1 MWERTTWE
9 TGRATSGAEE
19 RKARNEERG
28 SSVEEEEERWRAW
41 GKRLTS
47 DLSGGSPKLF
57 GAGRSAAP
65 RVGDWW
71 VKGLGWDL
79 GSSDSLQERGGEAR
93 RG

>member
-1 MWERTTWE
+1 MSLGEKAALNAAAAAAEDQEDCRQMWERTTWE

-19 RKARNEERG
+19 RKARNEEKG
-28 SSVEEEEERWRAW
+28 SSVEEEGRWRVW

-65 RVGDWW
+65 RGGD
-71 VKGLGWDL
+71 
-79 GSSDSLQERGGEAR
+79 
-93 RG
+93 